1 MTEISK
7 ETKETNFETAFQ
19 KLEAAVARL
28 EEEDLSLEEALR
40 AYETGVKMAEICS
53 KRLSE
58 AERKVEVLMKTNAG
72 RFKTAPLETDS
83 AAGNKPSKKK
93 NC

>member
-1 MTEISK
+1 MSETPK

-28 EEEDLSLEEALR
+28 EEEDLTLEEALK
-40 AYETGVKMAEICS
+40 AYETGVRMAEICS

-72 RFKTAPLETDS
+72 RFKTEPFEADAVLE
-83 AAGNKPSKKK
+83 KKAK
-93 NC
+93 K